1 MLIARNRFPRGHGW
15 EPFVPGC
22 FFYFAGATKVV
33 EEILARVNHI
43 VFKKDDFVI
52 AKAYAGVNTLSL
64 TGEDPMGEIQR
75 GAIYRFMGSFGR
87 HPKYG
92 PQFKFDSF
100 APHLEPTREGI
111 TIYLEKFADGVGP
124 TTAIKL
130 WDAFG
135 HEAVDI
141 LTDEPDRAAQSGAI
155 TLKTAQ
161 AASESLKQQRQF
173 RSTHLDLIAIFA
185 GLGLPRQL
193 PGQCIQKWGAAAPET
208 VRQNPF
214 LLMEFPRCGFSVI
227 DRLHFKLNRPGDDPN
242 RLMYGLIH
250 LIDADRNGNT
260 WLLEDELKPKFAQL
274 VGLYD
279 PCYFDFAQERAAEN
293 KLIYT
298 ATNKNQHYVA
308 MASLARDETAVRDN
322 LQRLLADRSPLIWP
336 DPAELTDLSEHQQA
350 MLKKAFQG
358 RVSILA
364 GVPGTGKTRTAA
376 SVIKWLIQKD
386 YSLAVCA
393 PTGKAAVRITSSL
406 QECEMDVTA
415 TTIHRL
421 LGIKFIGGAMG
432 FQFNENDPLPCDVV
446 VVDELSMLDTNLA
459 AALLRACGDSTH
471 LLMVGDPYQ
480 LSPVG
485 HGAPLRDMMAADIPT
500 GELSEIWRNS
510 GLIVEA
516 CWEIKNGFRFK
527 AADNFDGLNNLRVI
541 DTADEQDTLDMV
553 KIFASKLV
561 ERHAQDPI
569 AAMHPVA
576 DVQFL
581 CVVNENTK
589 LSRAALNRILQHEF
603 NPNGAGVPTHHFRV
617 GDKVMIT
624 NNSFHPKSK
633 LQFKGH
639 PATFSHWEQ
648 GDPELRSECHFIA
661 NGDVGVIQAISEKA
675 AIVRFANPDRVAAI
689 DLNCPPLKDGEI
701 RNEINGLTLAYA
713 ITVHKSQ
720 GSDWPM
726 VVIVADPSERAKTV
740 VGREFIYTA
749 ISRAKKKCLILGKR
763 DVVDEWCQKLTLR
776 RRTTLLAERLKGE
789 VP

>member
-1 MLIARNRFPRGHGW
+1 M
-15 EPFVPGC
+15 
-22 FFYFAGATKVV
+22 V

-64 TGEDPMGEIQR
+64 KGEDPMGDLQK
-75 GAIYRFMGSFGR
+75 GGLYRFVGGFES

-92 PQFKFDSF
+92 KQFKFDSF
-100 APHLEPTREGI
+100 APHLEPTRDGI

-124 TTAIKL
+124 TTAVKL
-130 WDAFG
+130 WEAFG
-135 HEAVDI
+135 PEAVDV
-141 LTDEPDRAAQSGAI
+141 LMDEPERAAQSGAV
-155 TLKTAQ
+155 TLKTAK
-161 AASESLKQQRQF
+161 AASESLKHQRQF
-173 RSTHLDLIAIFA
+173 RRTHLELLTIFA
-185 GLGLPRQL
+185 GLGLPREL
-193 PGQCIQKWGAAAPET
+193 PAQCIRKWGATAPEE
-208 VRQNPF
+208 VRKNPF
-214 LLMEFPRCGFSVI
+214 VLMEFPRCGFTVV
-227 DRLHFKLNRPGDDPN
+227 DRLHFKLQRPGDDPN

-274 VGLYD
+274 LGLYD
-279 PCYFDFAQERAAEN
+279 PSYFDFAQESAAEHS
-293 KLIYT
+293 LIYT

-308 MASLARDETAVRDN
+308 MAGLARDETKVRDN
-322 LQRLLADRSPLIWP
+322 IQRLLSDTSPLLWP
-336 DPAELTDLSEHQQA
+336 NPDLLTDLSDHQKD
-350 MLKKAFQG
+350 MLRKAFQG

-376 SVIKWLIQKD
+376 SVIKWLIDKD
-386 YSLAVCA
+386 YHLAVCA

-406 QECEMDVTA
+406 QECGLELTA

-421 LGIKFIGGAMG
+421 LNIKFINGNFG
-432 FQFNENDPLPCDVV
+432 FGFNEREPLPCEVI
-446 VVDELSMLDTNLA
+446 VVDELSMLDANLA
-459 AALLRACGDSTH
+459 AALLQACGPNTH
-471 LLMVGDPYQ
+471 LLLIGDPYQ
-480 LSPVG
+480 LPPVG
-485 HGAPLRDMMAADIPT
+485 HGAPLRDMMAAGVPT

-516 CWEIKNGFRFK
+516 CREIKNGFRFQS
-527 AADNFDGLNNLRVI
+527 ADSFDGLNNLRVI
-541 DTADEQDTLDMV
+541 DTTDEQDTFDMV
-553 KIFASKLV
+553 QIFANKLV
-561 ERHAQDPI
+561 ERHAQDPL

-589 LSRAALNRILQHEF
+589 LCRASLNRLLQKEF
-603 NPNGAGVPTHHFRV
+603 NPKGSGVPSHPFRV
-617 GDKVMIT
+617 DDKVMIT
-624 NNSFHPKSK
+624 NNSFHPKAWVHGGGVSNSYS
-633 LQFKGH
+633 
-639 PATFSHWEQ
+639 AWEQ
-648 GDPELRSECHFIA
+648 GDSERRSECHFIA
-661 NGDVGVIQAISEKA
+661 NGDVGVVLAVAEKG
-675 AIVRFANPDRVAAI
+675 AIVRFSMPDRIAAI

-726 VVIVADPSERAKTV
+726 VVIVADPSERAKFV
-740 VGREFIYTA
+740 VSREFIYTA

-763 DVVDEWCQKLTLR
+763 EVVDGWCQKLTLR
-776 RRTTLLAERLKGE
+776 RRTTLLTERLKGE